1 MFAYKSRSAL
11 HGDLCSIGIPS
22 RDIVMWRSFFLAIGA
37 YCCLLG
43 VEALAVEKAVL
54 KRTPTAGYMTS
65 REVVPPDWAPWSLL
79 GTGAVV
85 VLYSFTVPQR
95 VGGG

>member
-1 MFAYKSRSAL
+1 
-11 HGDLCSIGIPS
+11 
-22 RDIVMWRSFFLAIGA
+22 MWRSFFLAIGA

-54 KRTPTAGYMTS
+54 KASPDTHFAST

-95 VGGG
+95 VGAG

>member
-1 MFAYKSRSAL
+1 
-11 HGDLCSIGIPS
+11 
-22 RDIVMWRSFFLAIGA
+22 MWRSFFLAIGA

-43 VEALAVEKAVL
+43 VEALAVEKAVI
-54 KRTPTAGYMTS
+54 KVDPHAQQSAT
-65 REVVPPDWAPWSLL
+65 REIVPPDWAPWSLL

>member
-1 MFAYKSRSAL
+1 
-11 HGDLCSIGIPS
+11 
-22 RDIVMWRSFFLAIGA
+22 MWRAFFLAVGA

-43 VEALAVEKAVL
+43 VEALALDRAVL
-54 KRTPTAGYMTS
+54 KPQIRGGEVVAEG

-79 GTGAVV
+79 AGGAVV
-85 VLYSFTVPQR
+85 VLYSFTIPRR

>member
-1 MFAYKSRSAL
+1 
-11 HGDLCSIGIPS
+11 
-22 RDIVMWRSFFLAIGA
+22 MWRSFFLAIGA
-37 YCCLLG
+37 YSCLLG

-54 KRTPTAGYMTS
+54 KVHPHERQSAT
-65 REVVPPDWAPWSLL
+65 REIVPPDWAPWSLL

-95 VGGG
+95 VGGGG